1 MQERQPTCL
10 RAWPPPARSMAGLI
24 FPHHTSKRSAA
35 PPAVPVQQPHCR
47 TAGAAAAGGP
57 PPRHAQRQ
65 GPLQRRRRAQPWH
78 SGAVGGVDVETERQG
93 TDAEDDAATP
103 EALVGP
109 AHAAT
114 NHAHSQPPCSWASAG
129 KKGQGGRATCS
140 CARFGRSSQRKHTS
154 AHTMRSRARAGS
166 SSDGIGQTSS
176 AALRTQRQPP
186 GRVHRGGQRAR
197 ALRCHGCGPRAQRA
211 GRGCTDMRPNRG
223 ECPVVAKG
231 ARRAKRQALPLVRN
245 KALSA
250 DPLDETRCT
259 LCFSFA
265 SFSKEKHRKKQH
277 ACRGSGSR

>member
-1 MQERQPTCL
+1 MHNVRGHC
-10 RAWPPPARSMAGLI
+10 SGVGGL
-24 FPHHTSKRSAA
+24 SLD
-35 PPAVPVQQPHCR
+35 
-47 TAGAAAAGGP
+47 TAGRWAGWTSRLSGRAP
-57 PPRHAQRQ
+57 TQRMTQPRQR
-65 GPLQRRRRAQPWH
+65 P
-78 SGAVGGVDVETERQG
+78 
-93 TDAEDDAATP
+93 
-103 EALVGP
+103 LVGP

-245 KALSA
+245 KASSHN
-250 DPLDETRCT
+250 PFDETHST

-265 SFSKEKHRKKQH
+265 SFNKEKHRKKQH
-277 ACRGSGSR
+277 ACRGSGSCLKTQKLTVLPFLEV